1 MGISSLMPCD
11 EPLIA
16 VSIAFS
22 GQVPSVKRKIG
33 HSTSVNSQA
42 RSSSG
47 KSTYLI
53 DFIFNISSQHT

>member
-22 GQVPSVKRKIG
+22 GQVLSVRRKIG
-33 HSTSVNSQA
+33 RSTSVNSQA
-42 RSSSG
+42 
-47 KSTYLI
+47 
-53 DFIFNISSQHT
+53 